1 MKKLKKTILP
11 LSNTDWTK
19 QHESFFM
26 LFCPMSSY
34 ARLMR
39 IDKPIG
45 ILLLWFP
52 VVFALWIANHG
63 KPPLQ
68 LVLYFLFGTIVMRS
82 AGCVVNDLAD
92 RHVDKHVSRTAQ
104 RPLTTGEVSVSKA
117 ILLFAMLLFIAFF
130 IVIQLP
136 LHCFYY
142 ALVGLSVTILYPF
155 CKRFIQAPQLVLSL
169 AFSVSIP
176 MAYTAS
182 AVDLNS
188 DTLLLLMINMLWV
201 IAYDTMYAM
210 VDREDDLRLG
220 VKSTAVLF
228 GAHDRWII
236 AMLQT
241 VMHGLW
247 LPIAYKL
254 HVSEAFYLGW
264 TAGALVLIY
273 QQYLITGRD
282 PKDCFK
288 AFQWSAAYGF
298 VMCVGW
304 VEALGRSPT

>member
-1 MKKLKKTILP
+1 MK
-11 LSNTDWTK
+11 SN
-19 QHESFFM
+19 
-26 LFCPMSSY
+26 PY

-39 IDKPIG
+39 LDKPIG

-52 VVFALWIANHG
+52 TAFALWIANEG
-63 KPPLQ
+63 KPSFY
-68 LVLYFLFGTIVMRS
+68 LVLYFLLGTIVMRS

-92 RHVDKHVSRTAQ
+92 RHVDKHVRRTAQ
-104 RPLTTGEVSVSKA
+104 RPLTTGEVSVTRA
-117 ILLFAMLLFIAFF
+117 ILLFIMLLFIAFF

-155 CKRFIQAPQLVLSL
+155 CKRYIQAPQLVLSL

-176 MAYTAS
+176 MVYTAS

-188 DTLLLLMINMLWV
+188 DTLLLLVINMLWV
-201 IAYDTMYAM
+201 VAYDTMYAM
-210 VDREDDLRLG
+210 VDREDDFRLG
-220 VKSTAVLF
+220 VKSTAVLL

-236 AMLQT
+236 GALQA

-247 LPIAYKL
+247 LIIAYKL
-254 HVSEAFYLGW
+254 HVHEWFYLGW
-264 TAGALVLIY
+264 TAGALVLTY

-288 AFQWSAAYGF
+288 AFQWSAVYGL

-304 VEALGRSPT
+304 LEALVP